1 MAGLKIEGSLQVK
14 GFSGKILSL
23 EMDLNTSHLD
33 NPVFLNPAIAL
44 HGGVS
49 YFAIVCLS
57 VCVCV
62 CVRYQ
67 NI

>member
-1 MAGLKIEGSLQVK
+1 MGYIGICMFANSL
-14 GFSGKILSL
+14 
-23 EMDLNTSHLD
+23 
-33 NPVFLNPAIAL
+33 LNPAIAL

-49 YFAIVCLS
+49 YFAFACLS

-67 NI
+67 NISKKY